1 MPTAGSLFNL
11 VRLQMRGIGRCAPGN
26 RTSTVARWE
35 LSIRRNLR
43 DRRDDRGVSI
53 TSTDYANPC
62 IRLRCS
68 REAGPLLVEGNRI
81 ALRRLFANLLDNAL
95 RFGRPG
101 DGRAR

>member
-95 RFGRPG
+95 RFGRP
-101 DGRAR
+101 AR

>member
-1 MPTAGSLFNL
+1 
-11 VRLQMRGIGRCAPGN
+11 
-26 RTSTVARWE
+26 
-35 LSIRRNLR
+35 
-43 DRRDDRGVSI
+43 VSI

-95 RFGRPG
+95 RFGRP
-101 DGRAR
+101 AR